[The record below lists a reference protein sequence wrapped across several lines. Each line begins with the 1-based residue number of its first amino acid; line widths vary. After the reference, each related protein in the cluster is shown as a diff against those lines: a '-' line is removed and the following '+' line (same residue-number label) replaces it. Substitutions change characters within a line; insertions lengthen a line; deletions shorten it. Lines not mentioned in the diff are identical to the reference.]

1 MLQPSPNTGE
11 KQVSL
16 APDGQVRRVLL
27 RTSVSL
33 PVPLSHCITSVPE
46 PRIVLLRRLPNRTV
60 RRLFQQET
68 APEHTGEA
76 DQAKPQK
83 GHLQEH
89 EQESVWE
96 TSAQCLIAHPKR
108 HIPQSGKERAHQT
121 QGPQPPVP
129 PCRSR
134 CQWSQEPGQP
144 SP

>member
-60 RRLFQQET
+60 RRLFKQET

-76 DQAKPQK
+76 DQAKPQN

-89 EQESVWE
+89 EQETVGAR
-96 TSAQCLIAHPKR
+96 TSHDL
-108 HIPQSGKERAHQT
+108 
-121 QGPQPPVP
+121 
-129 PCRSR
+129 
-134 CQWSQEPGQP
+134 SQQRNRPNTLNGNHLP
-144 SP
+144 H